1 MSPGYISPWHIYS
14 LNENVVGLHN
24 ARSEKVAFLRRISW
38 RAFPL
43 SNYPGRHVARDKYP
57 QRHVAPGK
65 AGKCDG
71 IVVNVVG
78 VSPGLRGA
86 DFQHLFGGTQVN
98 NSNGNHV
105 NTSDKNTPNSNTLSG
120 SWMHHPNAC

>member
-71 IVVNVVG
+71 IVVNVG
-78 VSPGLRGA
+78 MCRGQNETNENILY
-86 DFQHLFGGTQVN
+86 DRVVDTPISLFGGDTML
-98 NSNGNHV
+98 
-105 NTSDKNTPNSNTLSG
+105 TTLWKS
-120 SWMHHPNAC
+120 CKYQ